1 MPSRPIQAERW
12 AQMGALC
19 GAACQVCFAVVCLV
33 RLRQDARSMNA
44 GTCSG
49 RIRAQPTHR
58 QTGGGWQCFAQQEGR
73 RVDGAWCSCAPI
85 QASPHPG
92 HDWRPTWGRDFL
104 LVCFPSHMVSK
115 QAGGTRPATSRRRAG
130 RRLVIA
136 KAKRRA
142 NCNHLLCSIPYYK
155 HAEFGD
161 GSRDLGNGSRVS
173 LTCHEGNASVWI
185 DHWVRVLAWSAPHQ
199 QSPAWLCV
207 CVSELPSSAKSCCT

>member
-1 MPSRPIQAERW
+1 MQGLVQAGYGHNQRT
-12 AQMGALC
+12 
-19 GAACQVCFAVVCLV
+19 V
-33 RLRQDARSMNA
+33 
-44 GTCSG
+44 
-49 RIRAQPTHR
+49 
-58 QTGGGWQCFAQQEGR
+58 R
-73 RVDGAWCSCAPI
+73 RVAVGSASLSRRVGLVQMRSNTSEPPSWTRLETNVGAGFFA
-85 QASPHPG
+85 
-92 HDWRPTWGRDFL
+92 RVL
-104 LVCFPSHMVSK
+104 PSHMVSK